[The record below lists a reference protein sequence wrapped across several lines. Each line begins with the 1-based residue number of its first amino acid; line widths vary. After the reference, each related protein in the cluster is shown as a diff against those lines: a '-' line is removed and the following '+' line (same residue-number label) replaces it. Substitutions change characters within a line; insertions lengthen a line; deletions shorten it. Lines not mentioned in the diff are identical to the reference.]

1 MRTKSKTLVCLLL
14 GLVMLLS
21 LAGFGI
27 VAFADDVVGKQATAD
42 ASAFDSNG
50 WYTQAAYLALDD
62 RTYGLRE
69 GDALLDRTDAPND
82 GYLGYVAPESGQ
94 GYTQIAT
101 FDGAK
106 ITNNT
111 KLDVT
116 KPISLEIGIQPA
128 TSHSWRMLHLY
139 DSEDMKTK
147 YYAAT
152 ESTTPFG
159 ILLQEVA
166 DEAEVY
172 INGAKQTLANE
183 TNVATLNVTNTK
195 TLSNATYIM
204 HYINVEIGTDKTQVF
219 IDDALI
225 GEFTSVT
232 RASFP
237 SGNVTAVLQFSG
249 GGGDPWVAASAFDPF
264 VVSSA
269 SVFNTINV
277 KTFKDDLTIGLSK
290 PVSEVKVNAKGGD
303 KVLEKD
309 TDYTVDGNK
318 ITIKNEFLTGQSEG
332 YFDVN
337 TTFTFTSSEDPARTT
352 ALNYTV
358 LYYNPPVYEQAK
370 TTIIKE
376 ALTED
381 VTFTVD
387 YENNETYGMTVNGET
402 LAAENYSATWA
413 ADKITVTLKQDYL
426 NKLTH
431 GVYTFELSTLAGKVS
446 HVVYRNEKDNQWI
459 PVGNGTTSDQS
470 VASAVDN
477 GKGSTTFNIGF
488 LGNIYYSE
496 SLDVTKTIY
505 IEFDMN
511 KVVSDPNPHG
521 WIAIGLHSDI
531 SQVMSMNEANSED
544 RLTFLYGHAKGEFQC
559 AGVLANAIFKPEY
572 VNQNGPQLFA
582 IDLAEANPDGTTK
595 EGQMT
600 TLYFNGQKVFETD
613 TKNQATFAKGC
624 FLGVYSAV
632 DVLNVTTR
640 TNPASPAANTYGLEY
655 TLGAD
660 TDVSLDLYNTTA
672 VSAVKYGDET
682 LTADTDY
689 TFADG
694 KLTIKGSY
702 LKTIAYADIMN
713 FTVVADGVEVPV
725 NVKALCEVSADKAAI
740 AAVGTEGAVYENA
753 FGGKAVTSVVDM
765 DTVKALTADT
775 DYTFADGKLTIKAA
789 YFTENKTY
797 SFAVVTEDGLY
808 FALATAEDY
817 KDGWANKGS
826 AETGTVKDGVLSVE
840 GESNYL
846 SEEFIDLTAGA
857 VAFKVNITNVNGYFL
872 NGLTGTSNAHVA
884 VYLYDLYSGNTLT
897 VELHANDDPE
907 TAQAGAYLGYLVLT
921 VRDKNGNN
929 VYVNNTAIADST
941 QFLDGS
947 VIGENTLVFRVENGS
962 VVVELGDMSYYFN
975 GIGNTVLTDLR
986 LGVSSTAN
994 VEEEKMA
1001 FSITETEV
1009 PSGDVDKPMDDP
1021 TDDGKE
1027 EPADNGWIIAVCVVA
1042 GVVVIGGVIA
1052 AVIII
1057 KKKKANKSSGD
1068 NE

>member
-27 VAFADDVVGKQATAD
+27 VAFAAENQTTEPE
-42 ASAFDSNG
+42 SSFDSNG
-50 WYTQAAYLALDD
+50 WYTQAAYQAKGSPVSYLDDAKDSNALYVAYHAPEEVGAEGYTHLALAFN
-62 RTYGLRE
+62 GK
-69 GDALLDRTDAPND
+69 
-82 GYLGYVAPESGQ
+82 VV
-94 GYTQIAT
+94 
-101 FDGAK
+101 
-106 ITNNT
+106 NNQ

-116 KPISLEIGIQPA
+116 KEINFEIGIQA
-128 TSHSWRMLHLY
+128 VASGHDQRLVSLF
-139 DSEDMKTK
+139 DSAKLGNYVASSE
-147 YYAAT
+147 AN
-152 ESTTPFG
+152 TPFG
-159 ILLQEVA
+159 LLFA
-166 DEAEVY
+166 RD
-172 INGAKQTLANE
+172 AKDVQVFISSSTPQTLANDG
-183 TNVATLNVTNTK
+183 ASFPLNTGNTK
-195 TLSNATYIM
+195 VMFGATYIM
-204 HYINVEIGTDKTQVF
+204 HYVRVVIGTEDTKLY
-219 IDDALI
+219 IDDTLV
-225 GEFTSVT
+225 GTFTNLT
-232 RASFP
+232 REDYASGYANMVFD
-237 SGNVTAVLQFSG
+237 AWG
-249 GGGDPWVAASAFDPF
+249 GGTDPWVAMNHFDPF

-290 PVSEVKVNAKGGD
+290 PVSEVKVNAKGGE
-303 KVLEKD
+303 KVLEKG

-318 ITIKNEFLTGQSEG
+318 ITITNEFLTGQSEG

-337 TTFTFTSSEDPARTT
+337 TTFTFTSDEDSARTT

-370 TTIIKE
+370 TTIVKG

-387 YENNETYGMTVNGET
+387 YENSNETYGMTVNGEP
-402 LAAENYSATWA
+402 LAAENYTATWA
-413 ADKITVTLKQDYL
+413 DNKITVTLKKEYL

-446 HVVYRNEKDNQWI
+446 HVVYRNTKDNQWI

-470 VASAVDN
+470 EATAVDN

-511 KVVSDPNPHG
+511 KVVSDAHQHG
-521 WIAIGLHSDI
+521 WIAIGLHSDV

-559 AGVLANAIFKPEY
+559 GGVLANAIFKAEY
-572 VNQNGPQLFA
+572 INQNGPQLFA

-600 TLYFNGQKVFETD
+600 TLYFNGQKIFETD

-660 TDVSLDLYNTTA
+660 TDVSFDLYNTAA
-672 VSAVKYGDET
+672 VSAVKYGDKT
-682 LTADTDY
+682 LTANTDY

-702 LKTIAYADIMN
+702 LKTIAYADVMN
-713 FTVVADGVEVPV
+713 FTVVADDVELKA
-725 NVKALCEVSADKAAI
+725 NIKALCEVSADKSAV
-740 AAVGTEGAVYENA
+740 AAVGENGAVFENA
-753 FGGKAVTSVVDM
+753 FDGKTVTSVVDM
-765 DTVKALTADT
+765 DTMEELTSSQF
-775 DYTFADGKLTIKAA
+775 TFAGGKLTVAKE

-797 SFAVVTEDGLY
+797 SFAVVAGDDLY
-808 FALATAEDY
+808 FAMAIAEKY
-817 KDGWANKGS
+817 ENGWAQKGG
-826 AETGTVKDGVLSVE
+826 TGTGTYDDGLFSVKGE
-840 GESNYL
+840 GNYL
-846 SEEFIDLTAGA
+846 SEQLIDLTEGEVSYTLTIDAL
-857 VAFKVNITNVNGYFL
+857 NGYYL
-872 NGLTGTSNAHVA
+872 NGKTGSSNAHVA
-884 VYLYDLYSGNTLT
+884 VYLYDIYSGNTLT
-897 VELHANDDPE
+897 VEIHANDDPE

-941 QFLDGS
+941 NFHDGS
-947 VIGENTLVFRVENGS
+947 VIGENTIGFRYEGNSLIVTLN
-962 VVVELGDMSYYFN
+962 DMEYSFLK

-986 LGVSSTAN
+986 MGVSATADVGGEQN
-994 VEEEKMA
+994 A
-1001 FSITETEV
+1001 FSIRV
-1009 PSGDVDKPMDDP
+1009 KDGGSAPSDPSEPGDS
-1021 TDDGKE
+1021 T
-1027 EPADNGWIIAVCVVA
+1027 WIIIVCVVA
-1042 GVVVIGGVIA
+1042 AVVVIGAVA
-1052 AVIII
+1052 AVVIVR
-1057 KKKKANKSSGD
+1057 KKKAGKTSDKDGQD
-1068 NE
+1068 E

>member
-27 VAFADDVVGKQATAD
+27 VAFAAENQTTEPE
-42 ASAFDSNG
+42 SSFDSNG
-50 WYTQAAYLALDD
+50 WYTQAAYQAKGSPVSYLDDAKDSNAVYVAYHAPEEVGAEGYTHLALAFN
-62 RTYGLRE
+62 GK
-69 GDALLDRTDAPND
+69 
-82 GYLGYVAPESGQ
+82 VV
-94 GYTQIAT
+94 
-101 FDGAK
+101 
-106 ITNNT
+106 NNQ

-116 KPISLEIGIQPA
+116 KEINFEIGIQA
-128 TSHSWRMLHLY
+128 VASGHDQRLVSLF
-139 DSEDMKTK
+139 DSAKLGNYVASSE
-147 YYAAT
+147 AN
-152 ESTTPFG
+152 TPFG
-159 ILLQEVA
+159 LLFA
-166 DEAEVY
+166 RD
-172 INGAKQTLANE
+172 AKDVQVFISSSTPQTLANDG
-183 TNVATLNVTNTK
+183 ASFPLNTGNTK
-195 TLSNATYIM
+195 VMFGATYIM
-204 HYINVEIGTDKTQVF
+204 HYVRVVIGTEDTKLY
-219 IDDALI
+219 IDDTLV
-225 GEFTSVT
+225 GTFTNLT
-232 RASFP
+232 REDYASGYANMVFD
-237 SGNVTAVLQFSG
+237 AWG
-249 GGGDPWVAASAFDPF
+249 GGTDPWVAMNHFDPF

-290 PVSEVKVNAKGGD
+290 PVSEVKVNAKGGE
-303 KVLEKD
+303 KVLEKG

-318 ITIKNEFLTGQSEG
+318 ITITNEFLTGQSEG

-337 TTFTFTSSEDPARTT
+337 TTFTFTSDEDSARTT

-370 TTIIKE
+370 TTIVKG

-387 YENNETYGMTVNGET
+387 YENSNETYGMTVNGTALEADKYT
-402 LAAENYSATWA
+402 ATWA
-413 ADKITVTLKQDYL
+413 DDKITVTLDKDYL
-426 NKLTH
+426 TGLTH

-446 HVVYRNEKDNQWI
+446 HVVYRNTKDNQWI

-470 VASAVDN
+470 EATAVDN

-521 WIAIGLHSDI
+521 WIAIGLHSDV

-559 AGVLANAIFKPEY
+559 GGVLANAIFKAEY
-572 VNQNGPQLFA
+572 INQNGPQLFA

-613 TKNQATFAKGC
+613 TRNQATFEKGC
-624 FLGVYSAV
+624 FLGVFSAV

-655 TLGAD
+655 TLGAN
-660 TDVSLDLYNTTA
+660 TDVSFNLYNTTA
-672 VSAVKYGDET
+672 VSEVKYGDEQ
-682 LTADTDY
+682 LAADAYSFDAAT
-689 TFADG
+689 G

-702 LKTIAYADIMN
+702 LQTIAYADVMR
-713 FTVVADGVEVPV
+713 FTVVADGVELKA
-725 NVKALCEVSADKAAI
+725 NIKALCEVSADKSAV
-740 AAVGTEGAVYENA
+740 AAVGENGAVFENA
-753 FGGKAVTSVVDM
+753 FDGKTVTSVVDM
-765 DTVKALTADT
+765 DTMEELTSSQF
-775 DYTFADGKLTIKAA
+775 TFEGGKLTVAKE

-797 SFAVVTEDGLY
+797 SFAVVAGDDLY
-808 FALATAEDY
+808 FAMAIAEEY
-817 KDGWANKGS
+817 ENGWANKGS

-840 GESNYL
+840 GEGNYL

-897 VELHANDDPE
+897 VEIHANDDPE

-929 VYVNNTAIADST
+929 VYVNNTAIPDSKN
-941 QFLDGS
+941 FHDGS

-962 VVVELGDMSYYFN
+962 VVVELGGMPYYFN
-975 GIGNTVLTDLR
+975 SVGNTVLTDLR
-986 LGVSSTAN
+986 LGVSSTAD

-1001 FSITETEV
+1001 FSVTETEV
-1009 PSGDVDKPMDDP
+1009 PSGDVHEP
-1021 TDDGKE
+1021 TDGGKD
-1027 EPADNGWIIAVCVVA
+1027 EPADNGWIIIVCVVA
-1042 GVVVIGGVIA
+1042 AVVVIGAVA
-1052 AVIII
+1052 AVVIVR
-1057 KKKKANKSSGD
+1057 KKKAGKTSDKNGQD
-1068 NE
+1068 E

>member
-27 VAFADDVVGKQATAD
+27 VAFAAENQTTEPE
-42 ASAFDSNG
+42 SSFDSNG
-50 WYTQAAYLALDD
+50 WYTQAAYQAKGSPVSYLDDAKDSNALYVAYHAPEEVGAEGYTHLALAFN
-62 RTYGLRE
+62 GK
-69 GDALLDRTDAPND
+69 
-82 GYLGYVAPESGQ
+82 VV
-94 GYTQIAT
+94 
-101 FDGAK
+101 
-106 ITNNT
+106 NNQ

-116 KPISLEIGIQPA
+116 KEINFEIGIQA
-128 TSHSWRMLHLY
+128 VASGHDQRLVSLF
-139 DSEDMKTK
+139 DSAKLGNYVASSE
-147 YYAAT
+147 AN
-152 ESTTPFG
+152 TPFG
-159 ILLQEVA
+159 LLFA
-166 DEAEVY
+166 RD
-172 INGAKQTLANE
+172 AKDVQVFISSSTPQTLANDG
-183 TNVATLNVTNTK
+183 ASFPLNTGNTK
-195 TLSNATYIM
+195 VMFGATYIM
-204 HYINVEIGTDKTQVF
+204 HYVRVVIGTEDTKLY
-219 IDDALI
+219 IDDTLV
-225 GEFTSVT
+225 GTFTNLT
-232 RASFP
+232 REDYASGYANMVFD
-237 SGNVTAVLQFSG
+237 AWG
-249 GGGDPWVAASAFDPF
+249 GGTDPWVAMNHFDPF

-290 PVSEVKVNAKGGD
+290 PVSEVKVNAKGGE
-303 KVLEKD
+303 KVLEKG

-318 ITIKNEFLTGQSEG
+318 ITITNEFLTGQSEG

-337 TTFTFTSSEDPARTT
+337 TTFTFTSDEDSARTT

-370 TTIIKE
+370 TTIVKG

-387 YENNETYGMTVNGET
+387 YENSNETYGMTVNGEP
-402 LAAENYSATWA
+402 LAAENYTATWA
-413 ADKITVTLKQDYL
+413 DNKITVTLKKEYL

-446 HVVYRNEKDNQWI
+446 HVVYRNTKDNQWI

-470 VASAVDN
+470 EATAVDN

-511 KVVSDPNPHG
+511 KVVSDAHQHG
-521 WIAIGLHSDI
+521 WIAIGLHSDV

-559 AGVLANAIFKPEY
+559 GGVLANAIFKAEY
-572 VNQNGPQLFA
+572 INQNGPQLFA

-600 TLYFNGQKVFETD
+600 TLYFNGQKIFETD

-660 TDVSLDLYNTTA
+660 TDVSFDLYNTAA
-672 VSAVKYGDET
+672 VSAVKYGDKT
-682 LTADTDY
+682 LTANTDY

-702 LKTIAYADIMN
+702 LKTIAYADVMN
-713 FTVVADGVEVPV
+713 FTVVADDVELKA
-725 NVKALCEVSADKAAI
+725 NIKALCEVSADKSAV
-740 AAVGTEGAVYENA
+740 AAVGENGAVFENA
-753 FGGKAVTSVVDM
+753 FDGKTVTSVVDM
-765 DTVKALTADT
+765 DTMEELTSSQF
-775 DYTFADGKLTIKAA
+775 TFAGGKLTVAKE

-797 SFAVVTEDGLY
+797 SFAVVAGDDLY
-808 FALATAEDY
+808 FAMAIAEKY
-817 KDGWANKGS
+817 ENGWAQKGG
-826 AETGTVKDGVLSVE
+826 TGTGTYDDGLFSVKGE
-840 GESNYL
+840 GNYL
-846 SEEFIDLTAGA
+846 SEQLIDLTEGEVSYTLTIDAL
-857 VAFKVNITNVNGYFL
+857 NGYYL
-872 NGLTGTSNAHVA
+872 NGLTGSSNAHVA
-884 VYLYDLYSGNTLT
+884 VYLYDIYSGNTLT
-897 VELHANDDPE
+897 VEIHANDDPE

-941 QFLDGS
+941 NFHDGS
-947 VIGENTLVFRVENGS
+947 VIGENTIGFRYEGNSLIVTLN
-962 VVVELGDMSYYFN
+962 DMEYSFLK

-986 LGVSSTAN
+986 MGVSATADVGGEQN
-994 VEEEKMA
+994 A
-1001 FSITETEV
+1001 FSIRV
-1009 PSGDVDKPMDDP
+1009 KDGGSAPSDPSEPGDS
-1021 TDDGKE
+1021 T
-1027 EPADNGWIIAVCVVA
+1027 WIIIVCVVA
-1042 GVVVIGGVIA
+1042 AVVVIGAVA
-1052 AVIII
+1052 AVVIVR
-1057 KKKKANKSSGD
+1057 KKKAGKTSGKD
-1068 NE
+1068 GQDE

>member
-50 WYTQAAYLALDD
+50 WYTQTAYLALED

-69 GDALLDRTDAPND
+69 GNALLNRADAPND

-116 KPISLEIGIQPA
+116 KPISLEIGIQPGSA
-128 TSHSWRMLHLY
+128 HGWRMLHLY

-152 ESTTPFG
+152 ETNTPFG

-183 TNVATLNVTNTK
+183 KDVATLNVTNTK

-219 IDDALI
+219 IDDVLI
-225 GEFTSVT
+225 GEFASVT
-232 RASFP
+232 RADFP

-249 GGGDPWVAASAFDPF
+249 GGGDPWVAAGAFDPF

-290 PVSEVKVNAKGGD
+290 PVSEVKVNAKGGE
-303 KVLEKD
+303 KVLEKG

-318 ITIKNEFLTGQSEG
+318 ITITNEFLTGQSEG

-337 TTFTFTSSEDPARTT
+337 TTFTFTSDEDSARTT

-370 TTIIKE
+370 TTIVKG

-387 YENNETYGMTVNGET
+387 YENSNETYGMTVNGTALEADKYT
-402 LAAENYSATWA
+402 ATWA
-413 ADKITVTLKQDYL
+413 DDKITVTLDKDYL
-426 NKLTH
+426 TGLTH

-446 HVVYRNEKDNQWI
+446 HVVYRNTKDNQWI

-470 VASAVDN
+470 EATAVDN

-521 WIAIGLHSDI
+521 WIAIGLHSDV

-559 AGVLANAIFKPEY
+559 GGVLANAIFKAEY
-572 VNQNGPQLFA
+572 INQNGPQLFA

-613 TKNQATFAKGC
+613 TRNQATFEKGC
-624 FLGVYSAV
+624 FLGVFSAV

-655 TLGAD
+655 TLGAN
-660 TDVSLDLYNTTA
+660 TDVSFNLYNTTA
-672 VSAVKYGDET
+672 VSEVKYGDEK
-682 LTADTDY
+682 LAADAYSFDAAT
-689 TFADG
+689 G

-702 LKTIAYADIMN
+702 LQTIAYADVMR
-713 FTVVADGVEVPV
+713 FTVVADGVELKA
-725 NVKALCEVSADKAAI
+725 NIKALCEVSADKSAV
-740 AAVGTEGAVYENA
+740 AAVGENGAVFENA
-753 FGGKAVTSVVDM
+753 FDGKTVTSVVDM
-765 DTVKALTADT
+765 DTMEELTSSQF
-775 DYTFADGKLTIKAA
+775 TFEDGKLTVAKE

-797 SFAVVTEDGLY
+797 SFAVVAGDDLY
-808 FALATAEDY
+808 FAMAIAEKY
-817 KDGWANKGS
+817 ENGWANKGS

-840 GESNYL
+840 GEGNYL

-897 VELHANDDPE
+897 VEIHANDDPE

-929 VYVNNTAIADST
+929 VYVNNTAIPDSKN
-941 QFLDGS
+941 FHDGS

-962 VVVELGDMSYYFN
+962 VVVELGGMPYYFN
-975 GIGNTVLTDLR
+975 SVGNTVLTDLR
-986 LGVSSTAN
+986 LGVSSTAD

-1001 FSITETEV
+1001 FSVTETEV
-1009 PSGDVDKPMDDP
+1009 PSGDVHEP
-1021 TDDGKE
+1021 TDGGKD
-1027 EPADNGWIIAVCVVA
+1027 EPADNGWIIIVCVVAAVVVA
-1042 GVVVIGGVIA
+1042 GVVA
-1052 AVIII
+1052 AVVIVR
-1057 KKKKANKSSGD
+1057 KKKAGKTSGKD
-1068 NE
+1068 GQDE

>member
-27 VAFADDVVGKQATAD
+27 VAFAAENQTTEPE
-42 ASAFDSNG
+42 SSFDSNG
-50 WYTQAAYLALDD
+50 WYTQAAYQAKGSPVSYLDDAEKSNALYVAYHAPEEVGAEGYTHLALAFN
-62 RTYGLRE
+62 GK
-69 GDALLDRTDAPND
+69 
-82 GYLGYVAPESGQ
+82 VV
-94 GYTQIAT
+94 
-101 FDGAK
+101 
-106 ITNNT
+106 NNQ

-116 KPISLEIGIQPA
+116 KEINFEIGIQA
-128 TSHSWRMLHLY
+128 VASGHDQRLVSLF
-139 DSEDMKTK
+139 DSAQLGNYVASSEVN
-147 YYAAT
+147 
-152 ESTTPFG
+152 TPFG
-159 ILLQEVA
+159 LLFA
-166 DEAEVY
+166 RD
-172 INGAKQTLANE
+172 AKDVQVFISSSTPQTLANDG
-183 TNVATLNVTNTK
+183 VSFPLNTGNTK
-195 TLSNATYIM
+195 VMLGATYIM
-204 HYINVEIGTDKTQVF
+204 HYVRVVIGTEDTKLY
-219 IDDALI
+219 IDDTLV
-225 GEFTSVT
+225 GTFTNLT
-232 RASFP
+232 RADYA
-237 SGNVTAVLQFSG
+237 SGYANMVFDAWG
-249 GGGDPWVAASAFDPF
+249 GGTDPWVAMNHFDPF

-269 SVFNTINV
+269 SVLGSINV

-290 PVSEVKVNAKGGD
+290 PVSEVKVNAKAGE

-318 ITIKNEFLTGQSEG
+318 ITIKNEFLTGKSEG

-337 TTFTFTSSEDPARTT
+337 TTFTFTSDEDSARTT

-370 TTIIKE
+370 TTIVKG
-376 ALTED
+376 ALTEN

-387 YENNETYGMTVNGET
+387 YENSNETYGMTVNGEP
-402 LAAENYSATWA
+402 LAAENYTATWA
-413 ADKITVTLKQDYL
+413 DNKITVTLKKEYL

-459 PVGNGTTSDQS
+459 ALGNGTTSDES
-470 VASAVDN
+470 EETAVDN

-511 KVVSDPNPHG
+511 KVVSDAHQHG
-521 WIAIGLHSDI
+521 WIAIGLHSDV

-559 AGVLANAIFKPEY
+559 SGVLANAIFKPEY

-582 IDLAEANPDGTTK
+582 IELAEANPDGTTK
-595 EGQMT
+595 AGQMT
-600 TLYFNGQKVFETD
+600 TLYFNGQKIFETD

-624 FLGVYSAV
+624 FLGVFSAV

-655 TLGAD
+655 TLGAN
-660 TDVSLDLYNTTA
+660 TDVSFDMYNTEA

-682 LTADTDY
+682 LTANTDY

-702 LKTIAYADIMN
+702 LQTIAYADVMR
-713 FTVVADGVEVPV
+713 FTVVADGVELKA
-725 NVKALCEVSADKAAI
+725 NIKALCEVSADKSAV
-740 AAVGTEGAVYENA
+740 AAVGENGAVFENA
-753 FGGKAVTSVVDM
+753 FDGKTVTSVVDM
-765 DTVKALTADT
+765 DTMEELTSSQF
-775 DYTFADGKLTIKAA
+775 TFEGGKLTVAKE

-797 SFAVVTEDGLY
+797 SFAVVAGDDLY
-808 FALATAEDY
+808 FAMAIAEKY
-817 KDGWANKGS
+817 ENGWAQKGG
-826 AETGTVKDGVLSVE
+826 TGTGTYDDGLFSVKGE
-840 GESNYL
+840 GNYL
-846 SEEFIDLTAGA
+846 SEQLFDLTEGE
-857 VAFKVNITNVNGYFL
+857 VSYTLTIDTLNGYYL
-872 NGLTGTSNAHVA
+872 NGQTGSSNAHVA
-884 VYLYDLYSGNTLT
+884 VYLYDIYSGNTLT
-897 VELHANDDPE
+897 VEIHANVDPA
-907 TAQAGAYLGYLVLT
+907 TAEEGEYLGWVVLT

-941 QFLDGS
+941 NYHDGS
-947 VIGENTLVFRVENGS
+947 VIGENTIGFRYEGNSLIVTLNDTECS
-962 VVVELGDMSYYFN
+962 FLN

-986 LGVSSTAN
+986 MGVSATADVGDEQN
-994 VEEEKMA
+994 A
-1001 FSITETEV
+1001 FSIRV
-1009 PSGDVDKPMDDP
+1009 KDGGSAPSEPSEPGDS
-1021 TDDGKE
+1021 T
-1027 EPADNGWIIAVCVVA
+1027 WIIAVCVVA

-1057 KKKKANKSSGD
+1057 KKKKAGKTSGKD
-1068 NE
+1068 GQDE

>member
-27 VAFADDVVGKQATAD
+27 VAFAAENQTTEPE
-42 ASAFDSNG
+42 SSFDSNG
-50 WYTQAAYLALDD
+50 WYTQAAYQAKGSPVSYLDDAKDSNALYVAYHAPEEVGAEGYTHLALAFN
-62 RTYGLRE
+62 GK
-69 GDALLDRTDAPND
+69 
-82 GYLGYVAPESGQ
+82 VV
-94 GYTQIAT
+94 
-101 FDGAK
+101 
-106 ITNNT
+106 NNQ

-116 KPISLEIGIQPA
+116 KEINFEIGIQA
-128 TSHSWRMLHLY
+128 VASGHDQRLVSLF
-139 DSEDMKTK
+139 DSAKLGNYVASSE
-147 YYAAT
+147 AN
-152 ESTTPFG
+152 TPFG
-159 ILLQEVA
+159 LLFA
-166 DEAEVY
+166 RD
-172 INGAKQTLANE
+172 AKDVQVFISSSTPQTLANDG
-183 TNVATLNVTNTK
+183 ASFPLNTGNTK
-195 TLSNATYIM
+195 VMFGATYIM
-204 HYINVEIGTDKTQVF
+204 HYVRVVIGTEDTKLY
-219 IDDALI
+219 IDDTLV
-225 GEFTSVT
+225 GTFTNLT
-232 RASFP
+232 REDYASGYANMVFD
-237 SGNVTAVLQFSG
+237 AWG
-249 GGGDPWVAASAFDPF
+249 GGTDPWVAMNHFDPF

-290 PVSEVKVNAKGGD
+290 PVSEVKVNAKGGE
-303 KVLEKD
+303 KVLEKG

-318 ITIKNEFLTGQSEG
+318 ITITNEFLTGQSEG

-337 TTFTFTSSEDPARTT
+337 TTFTFTSDEDSARTT

-370 TTIIKE
+370 TTIVKG

-387 YENNETYGMTVNGET
+387 YENSNETYGMTVNGEP
-402 LAAENYSATWA
+402 LAAENYTATWA
-413 ADKITVTLKQDYL
+413 DNKITVTLKKEYL

-446 HVVYRNEKDNQWI
+446 HVVYRNTKDNQWI

-470 VASAVDN
+470 EATAVDN

-511 KVVSDPNPHG
+511 KVVSDAHQHG
-521 WIAIGLHSDI
+521 WIAIGLHSDV

-559 AGVLANAIFKPEY
+559 GGVLANAIFKAEY
-572 VNQNGPQLFA
+572 INQNGPQLFA

-600 TLYFNGQKVFETD
+600 TLYFNGQKIFETD

-660 TDVSLDLYNTTA
+660 TDVSFDLYNTAA
-672 VSAVKYGDET
+672 VSAVKYGDKT
-682 LTADTDY
+682 LTANTDY

-702 LKTIAYADIMN
+702 LKTIAYADVMN
-713 FTVVADGVEVPV
+713 FTVVADDVELKA
-725 NVKALCEVSADKAAI
+725 NIKALCEVSADKSAV
-740 AAVGTEGAVYENA
+740 AAVGENGAVFENA
-753 FGGKAVTSVVDM
+753 FDGKTVTSVVDM
-765 DTVKALTADT
+765 DTMEELTSSQF
-775 DYTFADGKLTIKAA
+775 TFAGGKLTVAKE

-797 SFAVVTEDGLY
+797 SFAVVAGDDLY
-808 FALATAEDY
+808 FAMAIAEKY
-817 KDGWANKGS
+817 ENGWAQKGG
-826 AETGTVKDGVLSVE
+826 TGTGTYDDGLFSVKGE
-840 GESNYL
+840 GNYL
-846 SEEFIDLTAGA
+846 SEQLIDLTEGEVSYTLTIDAL
-857 VAFKVNITNVNGYFL
+857 NGYYL
-872 NGLTGTSNAHVA
+872 NGKTGSSNAHVA
-884 VYLYDLYSGNTLT
+884 VYLYDIYSGNTLT
-897 VELHANDDPE
+897 VEIHANDDPE

-941 QFLDGS
+941 NFHDGS
-947 VIGENTLVFRVENGS
+947 VIGENTIGFRYEGNSLIVTLN
-962 VVVELGDMSYYFN
+962 DMEYSFLK

-986 LGVSSTAN
+986 MGVSATADVGGEQN
-994 VEEEKMA
+994 A
-1001 FSITETEV
+1001 FSIRV
-1009 PSGDVDKPMDDP
+1009 KDGGSAPSDPSEPGDS
-1021 TDDGKE
+1021 T
-1027 EPADNGWIIAVCVVA
+1027 WIIIVCVVA
-1042 GVVVIGGVIA
+1042 AVVVIGAVA
-1052 AVIII
+1052 AVVIVR
-1057 KKKKANKSSGD
+1057 KKKAGKTSGKD
-1068 NE
+1068 GQDE